1 MEWPV
6 YSNMFKTPIT
16 SATLAELP
24 LQKQATASVKSSFSI
39 GTIADQRDNF
49 TPETLS
55 FCWNFDML
63 ILSSSQRDT
72 VLRGA

>member
-24 LQKQATASVKSSFSI
+24 LQKQAIASVKSSFSI
-39 GTIADQRDNF
+39 GTIADQRDNY
-49 TPETLS
+49 TSETLS
-55 FCWNFDML
+55 FC
-63 ILSSSQRDT
+63 
-72 VLRGA
+72 